1 MERSN
6 IIRASFITKS
16 EKRLQ
21 ILIQKLVE
29 SFGKENVNWL
39 VPKYVPKSQ
48 IFVLDMDIRIPDA
61 LLRYDS
67 DFKATKTSSGETE
80 Q

>member
-21 ILIQKLVE
+21 FLIQKLVE
-29 SFGKENVNWL
+29 AFGKENVNWL

-48 IFVLDMDIRIPDA
+48 IFVLDMDIRIPDV
-61 LLRYDS
+61 LLRYD
-67 DFKATKTSSGETE
+67 FKEAKTSSGGTE
-80 Q
+80 